1 MCPRRKKYGNSYRRP
16 ARFSKRFL
24 RSYYNGVLKAP
35 TSEIKGHLALNLLGN
50 SNFFD
55 NMKNRVK
62 DINEMYQ
69 ENPQLEL
76 LPSSSVIN
84 DYRYD
89 DRKVDI
95 LKSAA
100 AKIKEGIEKFNKST
114 KFEDSKQGA
123 RDIIYAMTD
132 LLVEGIP
139 IKIVNRLGVYGGIS
153 YWVNQLSKIQHQEEA
168 EREIRNDIIKHL
180 RV

>member
-1 MCPRRKKYGNSYRRP
+1 MAPRRRNYCNSYRRP

-24 RSYYNGVLKAP
+24 RSYYDGAIKAP
-35 TSEIKGHLALNLLGN
+35 TSEIKSHLALDLLGN
-50 SNFFD
+50 SKFFE

-62 DINEMYQ
+62 DINEIYK
-69 ENPQLEL
+69 ENPEYEL
-76 LPSSSVIN
+76 LNPNAVIN

-89 DRKVDI
+89 ENKIDT

-100 AKIKEGIEKFNKST
+100 AKIKEGIKKFNESNSL
-114 KFEDSKQGA
+114 DGSKQGVK
-123 RDIIYAMTD
+123 DIIYAMTD

-139 IKIVNRLGVYGGIS
+139 VKIVNRLGVYGGIG

-168 EREIRNDIIKHL
+168 ERQIRNDIIKHL

>member
-50 SNFFD
+50 SQFFD
-55 NMKNRVK
+55 HMKKRVK

-69 ENPQLEL
+69 ENPQYEL
-76 LPSSSVIN
+76 LNPSAVIN

-89 DRKVDI
+89 DSKVDI

-100 AKIKEGIEKFNKST
+100 AKIKEGIKKFNESN
-114 KFEDSKQGA
+114 KFEDSKDGA

-139 IKIVNRLGVYGGIS
+139 IKIVNRLGVYGGIG

>member
-24 RSYYNGVLKAP
+24 RSYYDGVLKAP

-62 DINEMYQ
+62 DINEIYK
-69 ENPQLEL
+69 ENPQYEL
-76 LPSSSVIN
+76 LPPSSVIN

-89 DRKVDI
+89 ENKIDT
-95 LKSAA
+95 LKRAA
-100 AKIKEGIEKFNKST
+100 AKIKDGIKKFNESEKL
-114 KFEDSKQGA
+114 EDSKDGA

-139 IKIVNRLGVYGGIS
+139 VKIVNRLGVYGGIG

-168 EREIRNDIIKHL
+168 ERQIRNDIIRHL